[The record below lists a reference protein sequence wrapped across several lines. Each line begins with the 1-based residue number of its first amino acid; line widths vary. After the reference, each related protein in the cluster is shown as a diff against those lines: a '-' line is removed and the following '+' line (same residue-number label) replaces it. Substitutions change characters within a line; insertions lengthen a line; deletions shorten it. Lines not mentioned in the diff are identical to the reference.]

1 MHIQVITGPVAHEK
15 TAQLQQ
21 TLEDL
26 MRKGIAAR
34 IIQASAYSD
43 QGLLVIM
50 DVVASGGQR
59 TLLVDDCTR
68 AQIEAVLMWQ
78 SETDEDSSFEDLV
91 IHLVRQA

>member
-1 MHIQVITGPVAHEK
+1 MHIQVITGANHATK

-21 TLEDL
+21 TLL
-26 MRKGIAAR
+26 HLTNRGIAAR

-50 DVVASGGQR
+50 DVVASSGQR

-78 SETDEDSSFEDLV
+78 SETDEDSTFEDLV